1 MVERKEVC
9 VMRAAPKIAFL
20 GACVMAVGMHYFP
33 SPKEVEDASVLQ
45 KNKAP
50 PPLFEDYSRGGEC
63 VDGVIDRY
71 MAYYE
76 STHFNHSLWN
86 TIRLEID
93 RDIRVICLHEDPK
106 LWE

>member
-9 VMRAAPKIAFL
+9 VMMALRIAFL
-20 GACVMAVGMHYFP
+20 GACVMVVGMHYFP
-33 SPKEVEDASVLQ
+33 SPKEVEDAPAPQ
-45 KNKAP
+45 KHKAP
-50 PPLFEDYSRGGEC
+50 PLLEDYSRGGEC
-63 VDGVIDRY
+63 VDGVINRY

-93 RDIRVICLHEDPK
+93 RDIRVICYHEDPK